1 MQQWWPVLLLVA
13 VAHTDPASPTTNNNT
28 EINTKS
34 APFSNNNDNCQR
46 RRFWEDL
53 PDKTRCP
60 PEILPLRGTI
70 YLMYDV
76 NISEGFNLRRDVYI
90 RMAVFVRRLQR
101 RHKRF
106 RNVRLVLPP
115 WPRLY
120 HWHSHGL
127 AQSDLLWRHF
137 FDVASLRR
145 FAPVLDFDEFVAEY
159 RQFGMPSSPFVHVS
173 QAFRLT
179 HYEIMMEQGV
189 FRDKYERV
197 GPPTTSAQQRPDACN
212 EKSISGG
219 SLLQQPLLRYGRYH
233 CVRFQGSAGLLERL
247 LREAIHEDTAGAE
260 DAHDMRVY
268 AVLSAETVLHD
279 NWGDEHF
286 WLARR
291 SMRFARQLSQVAEDF
306 RRMSLGTTETM
317 AGVQRPAMWELE
329 RPRRDARGGDYLC
342 AHLRRGDFVK
352 SREST
357 TPTLKA
363 AAQQMKQLLRASNMS
378 SVFVASDATP
388 YELLELKELFYRFR
402 FVHFT
407 PESNVQRHQLK
418 DGGVAIV
425 DQLVCSYARHF
436 VGTYESTFTYRI
448 YEEREILGFS
458 KSSTFNTFCK
468 ALGGNCARNA
478 VWPIVWPDDGDE
490 DDDDDDGQ
498 LY

>member
-1 MQQWWPVLLLVA
+1 MPQWWPVRWSQLSLLSLLLHSLLVA
-13 VAHTDPASPTTNNNT
+13 VADNSNNNNNT
-28 EINTKS
+28 TDGVW
-34 APFSNNNDNCQR
+34 FSSNHCQR
-46 RRFWEDL
+46 HLFWEQL
-53 PDKTRCP
+53 PGEATATCP
-60 PEILPLRGTI
+60 ADILPLRGAV
-70 YLMYDV
+70 YLLYDV

-101 RHKRF
+101 RNKRF

-127 AQSDLLWRHF
+127 AQTNLLWRHF
-137 FDVASLRR
+137 FDVESLRR
-145 FAPVLDFDEFVAEY
+145 FAPVLDYDEFLAEY
-159 RQFGMPSSPFVHVS
+159 RMFGHPAPPFVHVS
-173 QAFRLT
+173 QVFRLT
-179 HYEIMMEQGV
+179 HYEIMLEQGI

-197 GPPTTSAQQRPDACN
+197 TTPPLPDACN
-212 EKSISGG
+212 EKSLSGG
-219 SLLQQPLLRYGRYH
+219 ALLQQPLLRHGRYH

-247 LREAIHEDTAGAE
+247 LREAIREDTAGTE

-268 AVLSAETVLHD
+268 AVISAETVLHD
-279 NWGDEHF
+279 NWGDEQF

-291 SMRFARQLSQVAEDF
+291 SMRFAPQLSQVAADF
-306 RRMSLGTTETM
+306 RLASLGTTDST

-329 RPRRDARGGDYLC
+329 RHKRDARGGDYLC

-363 AAQQMKQLLRASNMS
+363 AAQQMKQLLRAFNMTT
-378 SVFVASDATP
+378 VFVASDATP

-407 PESNVQRHQLK
+407 PESKWQRNQLK

-425 DQLVCSYARHF
+425 DQLICSYAKHF

-448 YEEREILGFS
+448 YEEREILGFN
-458 KSSTFNTFCK
+458 KASTFNTFCK

-478 VWPIVWPDDGDE
+478 VWPIVWPEDADE
-490 DDDDDDGQ
+490 DDERF
-498 LY
+498 Y

>member
-1 MQQWWPVLLLVA
+1 MQGWRPVQRSRLCLLILLLVA
-13 VAHTDPASPTTNNNT
+13 AAARATAGQAPHNATTARSSAQASSGASGSSCP
-28 EINTKS
+28 
-34 APFSNNNDNCQR
+34 R
-46 RRFWEDL
+46 RHFWDV
-53 PDKTRCP
+53 PGKDTCP
-60 PEILPLRGTI
+60 PAILPLHGTVYI
-70 YLMYDV
+70 LYDV

-90 RMAVFVRRLQR
+90 RMAVFVRRLR
-101 RHKRF
+101 RRRRF

-127 AQSDLLWRHF
+127 AQSDLPWRSF
-137 FDVASLRR
+137 FDMDSLRR
-145 FAPVLDFDEFVAEY
+145 YAPVMDYDEFVAEY
-159 RQFGMPSSPFVHVS
+159 RQFGMPAPPYVHVS
-173 QAFRLT
+173 QVFRLT
-179 HYEIMMEQGV
+179 HYEIMLEQGV

-197 GPPTTSAQQRPDACN
+197 TGDAAAQRSDACN
-212 EKSISGG
+212 ERSIAGG
-219 SLLQQPLLRYGRYH
+219 PLLQQRLLRYGRFH

-247 LREAIHEDTAGAE
+247 LREAIAEDTAGAE
-260 DAHDMRVY
+260 DAQDMRVY

-291 SMRFARQLSQVAEDF
+291 SMRFAPFLERVAAGFRLQALS
-306 RRMSLGTTETM
+306 TTDST

-329 RPRRDARGGDYLC
+329 RPKRDARGGDYLC
-342 AHLRRGDFVK
+342 AHLRRGDFVR

-363 AAQQMKQLLRASNMS
+363 AAQQMKQLLRAFNLTT
-378 SVFVASDATP
+378 VFVASDATP

-402 FVHFT
+402 LVHFT
-407 PESNVQRHQLK
+407 PESSAQRQRLR

-425 DQLVCSYARHF
+425 DQLICAYARHF

-458 KSSTFNTFCK
+458 KASTFNTFCK

-478 VWPIVWPDDGDE
+478 VWPIVWNDDE
-490 DDDDDDGQ
+490 DDDR
-498 LY
+498 Y